1 MTYDA
6 INGSITLTGVN
17 KKLVEVIEQL
27 LMIQK
32 KSIKCSVSLDFS
44 GNAEVFI
51 FRYTNINPIEL
62 HEMILELHNN
72 KAEREKSNVGS
83 IHQSTG
89 RD

>member
-1 MTYDA
+1 MDDA
-6 INGSITLTGVN
+6 NSSLILTDVN

-32 KSIKCSVSLDFS
+32 KHIKCSVSLDFS
-44 GNAEVFI
+44 GNPDVFI

-62 HEMILELHNN
+62 HEMVIELHNN
-72 KAEREKSNVGS
+72 RAEREKDNVKT

-89 RD
+89 